1 MTVSGLEVARTMPRI
16 LARAAWPEGPEDALP
31 AVPGF
36 ILSSFNPLVVEVAE
50 RCLRRVFPPPPLRDP
65 ARAARIGILLASA
78 GGDRATARALAQAVE
93 SGGRVPPLLFFQS
106 NPNAVLGH
114 VTARWGLAGPVV
126 CVSPVFPASPVIPA
140 SPVFQE
146 SPVFGVSSGSAA
158 EALEEAMTVAAALIG
173 DGDADE
179 VLVVAAEQGMEP
191 GGSGAGGSAGKG
203 AGFDSAV
210 ALFVTGE

>member
-1 MTVSGLEVARTMPRI
+1 MTVSEIDAARATPRI
-16 LARAAWPEGPEDALP
+16 LARAAWPETPEDTLP

-36 ILSSFNPLVVEVAE
+36 ILSTFNPLVVEVAE
-50 RCLRRVFPPPPLRDP
+50 RCLARVFAPPPVRDP

-78 GGDRATARALAQAVE
+78 GGDRGTARALAEAVQN
-93 SGGRVPPLLFFQS
+93 GGRVPPLLFFQS

-126 CVSPVFPASPVIPA
+126 CVSPAS
-140 SPVFQE
+140 
-146 SPVFGVSSGSAA
+146 GGSLGAALA
-158 EALEEAMTVAAALIG
+158 EAMAVATALIG

-179 VLVVAAEQGMEP
+179 VLVVAAEQGTEP
-191 GGSGAGGSAGKG
+191 GGSGAGGSAGKE

>member
-1 MTVSGLEVARTMPRI
+1 MTVSGLEVARTTPRI

-36 ILSSFNPLVVEVAE
+36 IVSSFNPLVVEVAE
-50 RCLRRVFPPPPLRDP
+50 RCLRRVFPSPPLRDP

-78 GGDRATARALAQAVE
+78 GGDRATARALAHAVE

-126 CVSPVFPASPVIPA
+126 CVGP
-140 SPVFQE
+140 
-146 SPVFGVSSGSAA
+146 GSAGGA
-158 EALEEAMTVAAALIG
+158 VGEALEEAMAVAAALIG

-179 VLVVAAEQGMEP
+179 VLVVAAEQGTEP

>member
-1 MTVSGLEVARTMPRI
+1 MTVSDIDVARTVPRI
-16 LARAAWPEGPEDALP
+16 LARAAWPEGPGDTLP

-65 ARAARIGILLASA
+65 VRADRIGILLASA
-78 GGDRATARALAQAVE
+78 GGDRGTARALAHAVE
-93 SGGRVPPLLFFQS
+93 SGSRVPPLLFFQS

-114 VTARWGLAGPVV
+114 ITARWGLAGPVV
-126 CVSPVFPASPVIPA
+126 CVSPAYTGA
-140 SPVFQE
+140 
-146 SPVFGVSSGSAA
+146 GSAA
-158 EALEEAMTVAAALIG
+158 ASLGAALEEAMAVAAALIG

-179 VLVVAAEQGMEP
+179 VLVVAAEQGAEP
-191 GGSGAGGSAGKG
+191 GGSAAGEGLGKE

>member
-1 MTVSGLEVARTMPRI
+1 MTVSGLEAARTTPRI

-65 ARAARIGILLASA
+65 VRAARIGILLASV
-78 GGDRATARALAQAVE
+78 GGDRATARALAHAVE

-114 VTARWGLAGPVV
+114 VTGRWGLAGPVV
-126 CVSPVFPASPVIPA
+126 CVSPVFGEKPGSNEHPGLSELPVSA
-140 SPVFQE
+140 GGAL
-146 SPVFGVSSGSAA
+146 GV
-158 EALEEAMTVAAALIG
+158 ALEEAMAVATALIG

-179 VLVVAAEQGMEP
+179 VLVIAAEQGAEP
-191 GGSGAGGSAGKG
+191 GDRAAGGNAGKG

>member
-1 MTVSGLEVARTMPRI
+1 MTASDVGVARTAPRI
-16 LARAAWPEGPEDALP
+16 LARAAWPEGPEDTLP

-50 RCLRRVFPPPPLRDP
+50 RCLRRVFAPPSPCDP
-65 ARAARIGILLASA
+65 QRAARIGILLASA
-78 GGDRATARALAQAVE
+78 GGDRGTARALAEAVE

-126 CVSPVFPASPVIPA
+126 CVSPAKTGA
-140 SPVFQE
+140 
-146 SPVFGVSSGSAA
+146 GSAA
-158 EALEEAMTVAAALIG
+158 DSLAASLEEAMAVAAALIG

-179 VLVVAAEQGMEP
+179 MLVVAAEQGTEP
-191 GGSGAGGSAGKG
+191 GGRAAGGSTGRG